1 MPPTPAPQRAGL
13 AAYLKHAFLYHWN
26 LGLFGVGVVGSMLT
40 MPDAL
45 LPLVGALEVLYLGGL
60 VGIPKFR
67 ESVDAKLNAT
77 SSAAEPPSSAAP
89 SLDRLVADLDP
100 AARARFATLK
110 QRCIHMQNI
119 ARELRSADAI
129 GDVAGSMRE
138 NGLNQL
144 LWGFLRLL
152 HHKSALEKLLASM
165 DGDSIARKVQ
175 EVTDGLQKAKLAGDE
190 RIAKSF
196 EERLATAN
204 ARSEHFERS
213 RKDLLFVTAEL
224 DRIEDKIQAFSEMA
238 VNQSDP
244 NALSAQI
251 DATAESMQ
259 ATESRLSEFQ
269 IGAGEIPD
277 LGSAP
282 PILSTFVD
290 DGRRLKT

>member
-1 MPPTPAPQRAGL
+1 MAPASAPQRAGL
-13 AAYLKHAFLYHWN
+13 PAYLKAAFLYHWN
-26 LGLFGVGVVGSMLT
+26 LGLFAVGIAGAFLT
-40 MPDAL
+40 WPDAM
-45 LPLVGALEVLYLGGL
+45 LPLVGALEVLYLGGI

-67 ESVDAKLNAT
+67 EAIDARLHAGSTSDASSSVTPSVDK
-77 SSAAEPPSSAAP
+77 
-89 SLDRLVADLDP
+89 LVADLDSP
-100 AARARFATLK
+100 ARSRFATLK
-110 QRCIHMQNI
+110 QRCLLMQNI
-119 ARELRSADAI
+119 ARELRSTDAI
-129 GDVAGSMRE
+129 GDVAGSMRA

-152 HHKSALEKLLASM
+152 HHKSALEKLLQSM
-165 DGDSIARKVQ
+165 DGASIARKVQ

-204 ARSEHFERS
+204 ARAEHFERS
-213 RKDLLFVTAEL
+213 RKDLQFVTAEL
-224 DRIEDKIQAFSEMA
+224 DRIEDKIQALSEMA

-269 IGAGEIPD
+269 LGTPAMPD
-277 LGSAP
+277 LGTAP
-282 PILSTFVD
+282 PILTTFGD
-290 DGRRLKT
+290 DGRRLQT

>member
-1 MPPTPAPQRAGL
+1 MPPSPAPQRAGL
-13 AAYLKHAFLYHWN
+13 PAYLKAAFLYHWN
-26 LGLFGVGVVGSMLT
+26 LGLFAVGIVGSMLT

-45 LPLVGALEVLYLGGL
+45 LPLVGALEVLYLGGI

-67 ESVDAKLNAT
+67 EAIDARLNADT
-77 SSAAEPPSSAAP
+77 RAPETTDSAAP
-89 SLDRLVADLDP
+89 SLDRLVSELDP
-100 AARARFATLK
+100 AGRGRFAALK
-110 QRCIHMQNI
+110 QRCIRMQSI
-119 ARELRSADAI
+119 ARELRSTDAV
-129 GDVAGSMRE
+129 GDVAGSMRA

-152 HHKSALEKLLASM
+152 HHKSALEKLLQSM
-165 DGDSIARKVQ
+165 DGAGIVRKVQ
-175 EVTDGLQKAKLAGDE
+175 EVTDGLEKAKLAGDE
-190 RIAKSF
+190 RITRSF
-196 EERLATAN
+196 EERLATAK

-213 RKDLLFVTAEL
+213 QKDLAFVAAEL

-259 ATESRLSEFQ
+259 ATESRLSEFA
-269 IGAGEIPD
+269 IGAAEMPD

-282 PILSTFVD
+282 PILSTPTD
-290 DGRRLKT
+290 DVRRLRT